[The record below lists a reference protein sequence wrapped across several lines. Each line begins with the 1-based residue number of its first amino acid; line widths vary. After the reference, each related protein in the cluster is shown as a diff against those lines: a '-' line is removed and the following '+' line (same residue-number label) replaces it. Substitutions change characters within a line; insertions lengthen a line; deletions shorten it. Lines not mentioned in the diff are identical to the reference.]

1 MAIATAFASADTDAP
16 RRAMTPLCVTKCPRP
31 VNALMD
37 GVRAALA
44 AAGGRKAEAAQI
56 LGISRTTL
64 WRRMRALGI

>member
-1 MAIATAFASADTDAP
+1 MSVVAVICARGGSKGIPRKNIRAFAGH
-16 RRAMTPLCVTKCPRP
+16 PLIAWTI
-31 VNALMD
+31 
-37 GVRAALA
+37 RAALA